1 MAKKGNILVLTTWGY
16 KEGLIQSAT
25 LPYLKMIARIKP
37 GARIFLVTQEKERW
51 FKTADGQKEIAALQ
65 QQTGITLVPFA
76 YKKFGLLKL
85 MAAFAEFVKL
95 WWLIIS
101 KRVAF
106 IHAFCTPAGSQGYI
120 LSLLTGRKLIIDS
133 YEPHAEAMVENGAW
147 SSSGFAFRMLWW
159 LEKKQSARASYCI
172 AVASGMDHY
181 AKEKYKVELKNWGI
195 RPTCTDLD
203 VFKFKE
209 QDRERIRK
217 ELGWE
222 EKIVCV
228 YVGKF
233 GGIYLDREVF
243 EFFKVAVD
251 YWGDRFRVLLV
262 SDIAV
267 ADIQQWCEKVAIDP
281 AIIHQVSVPH
291 TEVPGLLSAGDF
303 GITPVKP
310 VPTKRYCSPIKD
322 GEYWSIGLPV
332 VIPAGI
338 SDDADI
344 INENNAGYVLQQ
356 LSADEYLRAIK
367 KIELLMNEPKDALR
381 LRIRALAERYRDFST
396 AEQQYMNIY
405 SDKRQ
410 LN

>member
-1 MAKKGNILVLTTWGY
+1 M
-16 KEGLIQSAT
+16 
-25 LPYLKMIARIKP
+25 
-37 GARIFLVTQEKERW
+37 
-51 FKTADGQKEIAALQ
+51 AALQ

-76 YKKFGLLKL
+76 YRKFGLLKL
-85 MAAFAEFVKL
+85 IAAFAEFIKL
-95 WWLIIS
+95 WWLILS

-147 SSSGFAFRMLWW
+147 NASGFAFRILWW

-172 AVASGMDHY
+172 AVASGMDQY
-181 AKEKYKVELKNWGI
+181 AKNKYKVELKNWGI
-195 RPTCTDLD
+195 RPTCTNLD

-209 QDRERIRK
+209 QDRDRIRK

-222 EKIVCV
+222 NKIVCV

-233 GGIYLDREVF
+233 GGIYLDKEVF
-243 EFFKVAVD
+243 DFFKVAAGH
-251 YWGDRFRVLLV
+251 WGDRFRVLLV
-262 SDIAV
+262 SDISA
-267 ADIQQWCEKVAIDP
+267 AAIQQWCEKVAIDP

-291 TEVPGLLSAGDF
+291 TEVPGWLSAGDF

-322 GEYWSIGLPV
+322 GEYWGIGLPV

-338 SDDADI
+338 SDDAAI
-344 INENNAGYVLQQ
+344 ITENNAGYVLKD
-356 LSADEYLRAIK
+356 LSAAEYVFAVKKLDALFMESPASLRERIRQLAVVYRAFAIAQMQYK
-367 KIELLMNEPKDALR
+367 KIYCSTDN
-381 LRIRALAERYRDFST
+381 DFHT
-396 AEQQYMNIY
+396 RN
-405 SDKRQ
+405 
-410 LN
+410 